1 MRQKVA
7 SQKKAD
13 DERKKIAS
21 GELVKETGALAR
33 FG

>member
-1 MRQKVA
+1 MAQ
-7 SQKKAD
+7 QKKEV
-13 DERKKIAS
+13 DEKRKIAR